1 MSGNVEITEDIFHI
15 FTLIEKLSKED
26 KKAAHDHIAFQ
37 AISTQSAFDRTQS
50 DFIEAVLAATNLAKH
65 SNVIAQSHSF
75 VKGYGRKAFEA
86 KAALVEKYVVRST
99 ALGTK
104 YIVRAEVTRK
114 AVSAL
119 ATHMR
124 KHKMLCSATTLLNN
138 IDLMA
143 EAVDLQF
150 PNYAECRLLHM
161 VAPSAMI
168 KTKTLRPKI
177 A

>member
-26 KKAAHDHIAFQ
+26 KKAAQDFIAFQ
-37 AISTQSAFDRTQS
+37 ALSTQSELDRTQS
-50 DFIEAVLAATNLAKH
+50 DFVEAVLTTTNLIKH
-65 SNVIAQSHSF
+65 PNLTAQSQLF
-75 VKGYGRKAFEA
+75 VKSYGRKAFEA

-99 ALGTK
+99 AHGTK

-119 ATHMR
+119 ATHMH
-124 KHKMLCSATTLLNN
+124 KHKILCNATTLLDN